1 VKGRALIAV
10 LAFALP
16 ASAAENAL
24 QADFRKEGER
34 FQKSCVQF
42 SLDGCGQLL
51 FTDHPLHIAVGS
63 LAPQNGFGTGLAF
76 TTHYTPN
83 EDWRLFWNADAVGT
97 PNGSWRAGGYMTA
110 VLIRHTKIQT
120 TTGTSPVRAGSVVIS
135 DMPVFHVYAQGTSLN
150 QIGYY
155 GLGQGTQRNQSGFGM
170 TEIIV
175 GANVIWPLLP
185 KLKISF
191 LGEVNGRL
199 YSIRGSSS
207 RTVPSLLDT
216 GTETTAPGL
225 FNAPSFAQ
233 FAEGLRFRPR
243 FANGYVRLNYTGK
256 FQEWVASRGHYSFRR
271 LSLDLDHQFPLYR
284 NTRSL
289 LPNDF
294 NGPDNCSTSAQTE
307 NCPPISRNLEG
318 SFGLRFFYTRS
329 YTSGSSVVPFF
340 VDPTIGGSDVNGTTL
355 LPSYP
360 DYRFRGPNMMVLRAS
375 FEHSIGKLP
384 VGAKFLV
391 DQGRVA
397 VSGSDLGWSH
407 LVHSYAAGITLHAGG
422 LPLVDILFAWGGKE
436 GTHTI
441 ANVSQSLLGGTSR
454 PSLY

>member
-1 VKGRALIAV
+1 VKGRALIAA
-10 LAFALP
+10 LAIAFP
-16 ASAAENAL
+16 AYAGESAL

-42 SLDGCGQLL
+42 SLAGCGQLL
-51 FTDHPLHIAVGS
+51 FTDHPVHIAVGS
-63 LAPQNGFGTGLAF
+63 LAPQTGFGTGLAF

-83 EDWRLFWNADAVGT
+83 ENWRLFWDADAVGT

-110 VLIRHTKIQT
+110 VLIRHSTIQT
-120 TTGTSPVRAGSVVIS
+120 TTGTPVPARSVVIS
-135 DMPVFHVYAQGTSLN
+135 EMPVFHVYAQATSLN
-150 QIGYY
+150 RIGYY
-155 GLGQGTQRNQSGFGM
+155 GLGQGTPRNESAFGM
-170 TEIIV
+170 TETV
-175 GANVIWPLLP
+175 LGANMIWPVLP

-207 RTVPSLLDT
+207 GTVPSLLAT

-225 FNAPSFAQ
+225 FHAPSYAQ
-233 FAEGLRFRPR
+233 FGEGLRLRTR
-243 FANGYVRLNYTGK
+243 FANGYVRLNYVGK
-256 FQEWVASRGHYSFRR
+256 FQEWVASQGGYSFRR
-271 LSLDLDHQFPLYR
+271 LLLDLDHQFPLYR

-289 LPNDF
+289 LPYDF
-294 NGPDNCSTSAQTE
+294 NGPDNCSTSAQAE
-307 NCPPISRNLEG
+307 NCPPITRNLEG

-384 VGAKFLV
+384 VGAKFMI
-391 DQGRVA
+391 DEGRVA
-397 VSGSDLGWSH
+397 VSGGDLGWPH
-407 LVHSYAAGITLHAGG
+407 LAHSYAAGITLHAGG
-422 LPLVDILFAWGGKE
+422 LPLVDLLFAWGGNE